1 MRAPRVLRACPVLRA
16 SALACLVVGC
26 QAREPAAAQ
35 PARAEAK
42 AQAPATKAEPE
53 RAATAE
59 AKADKAEPQGK
70 LSASD
75 LVRVELG
82 RVPDAAREALSA
94 RLGPKSSLAG
104 TSNLVAIHHH
114 IEPGWHIYWKNPGES
129 GLRTRIDGEATDA
142 RLGEVLYPAPERLVA
157 EGGQVTYGWGDD
169 AVLFMPVRALDD
181 AQAQL
186 SLRTRYLV
194 CRESCISGEATLAAK
209 LDELPER
216 SDPVTEAMLERV
228 PEPAGERIEASWS
241 EQQLNLRG
249 AEGVELAE
257 LFPYASN
264 DAMLDAQTQADA
276 GLQLRY
282 RFTGT
287 PKDAAQGVLRTT
299 IAGAPRWL
307 ELAVPWPANPT

>member
-1 MRAPRVLRACPVLRA
+1 MRAARALRACPVLRA
-16 SALACLVVGC
+16 SALACLMLGC
-26 QAREPAAAQ
+26 QTREPAS
-35 PARAEAK
+35 P
-42 AQAPATKAEPE
+42 KAEP
-53 RAATAE
+53 APVQAE
-59 AKADKAEPQGK
+59 AEAPAASHAPKTAPAEAEGDPQGK
-70 LSASD
+70 LAASD

-82 RVPDAAREALSA
+82 RVPDAAREALGA
-94 RLGPKSSLAG
+94 RLGPASALAG
-104 TSNLVAIHHH
+104 TSHLVAVHHH
-114 IEPGWHIYWKNPGES
+114 LEPGWHIYWQNPGES
-129 GLRTRIDGEATDA
+129 GLRTRIDGEATGA

-157 EGGQVTYGWGDD
+157 EGGQVSYGWGED
-169 AVLFMPVRALDD
+169 AVLFVPVRALDE

-209 LDELPER
+209 LDELPAR
-216 SDPVTEAMLERV
+216 SDPVTAAMLERV
-228 PEPAGERIEASWS
+228 PEPAGERVAASWS
-241 EQQLNLRG
+241 DSSLNLRG

-264 DAMLDAQTQADA
+264 DAMLDAQTRDQA

-282 RFTGT
+282 RITGT
-287 PKDAAQGVLRTT
+287 PKDAAQGVIRAT